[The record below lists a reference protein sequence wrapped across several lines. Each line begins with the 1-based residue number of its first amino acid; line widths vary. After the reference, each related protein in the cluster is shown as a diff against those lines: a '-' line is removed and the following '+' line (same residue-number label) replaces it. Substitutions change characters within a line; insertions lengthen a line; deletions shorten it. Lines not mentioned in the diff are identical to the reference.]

1 MDIRRTKSEKK
12 DGVDREEGVAPSI
25 IDFDLSPPEAP
36 DVKQAV

>member
-1 MDIRRTKSEKK
+1 MDRRKPESEERN
-12 DGVDREEGVAPSI
+12 GVDREEGVTPSI